1 MLQVVS
7 VSLGSVSRDTDQ
19 EVELLGQP
27 VHIRRMG
34 TNGDLAAA
42 AALISKLDGQV
53 DAIGLGGIDL
63 YFAVRNRRYYVRD
76 ALRLK
81 RAAKRTP
88 VVCGAGLKNTLE
100 RMAVRSLAPRFDWA
114 QRRVLMVSAADRF
127 GMSEELALQGADIL
141 YGDLIFALGLPLPIR
156 KLQSLE
162 RIAHTLLP
170 VIGRVPFKW
179 IYPVGS
185 AQERAPQ
192 AHKFERYYRWAEVLA
207 GDWHFIKRYA
217 PDDLSGKVLLT
228 NTTTSSDVAFLRE
241 RRASTLITTTPRFA
255 GRSVG
260 TNLLE
265 AAFVAIEGAPDELS
279 AERYSELITAAG
291 LGPTVLE
298 LNAAA
303 VAA

>member
-7 VSLGSVSRDTDQ
+7 VSLGSVNRDTDQ

-27 VHIRRMG
+27 VHIRRLG
-34 TNGDLAAA
+34 TNGDIAAA
-42 AALISKLDGQV
+42 EALIGELDGKV

-88 VVCGAGLKNTLE
+88 VVCGAGLKNSLE
-100 RMAVRSLAPRFDWA
+100 RMTVRSLAPRLDWA
-114 QRRVLMVSAADRF
+114 HRKVLMVSAADRF
-127 GMSEELALQGADIL
+127 GMGEELSLQGADVL

-156 KLQSLE
+156 KLKSLE
-162 RIAHTLLP
+162 RAAHMLLP

-185 AQERAPQ
+185 AQERPPQ
-192 AHKFERYYRWAEVLA
+192 AEKFGRYYDWADVLA

-217 PDDLSGKVLLT
+217 PADLSGKVVLT
-228 NTTTSSDVAFLRE
+228 NTTTPSDQQFLRE
-241 RRASTLITTTPRFA
+241 RGARTLITTTPRFA
-255 GRSVG
+255 GRSIG
-260 TNLLE
+260 ANLLE
-265 AAFVAIEGAPDELS
+265 AAFVAMEGASDELS
-279 AERYSELITAAG
+279 AERYLQLIAAAG
-291 LGPTVLE
+291 LESTILE
-298 LNAAA
+298 LDAAA